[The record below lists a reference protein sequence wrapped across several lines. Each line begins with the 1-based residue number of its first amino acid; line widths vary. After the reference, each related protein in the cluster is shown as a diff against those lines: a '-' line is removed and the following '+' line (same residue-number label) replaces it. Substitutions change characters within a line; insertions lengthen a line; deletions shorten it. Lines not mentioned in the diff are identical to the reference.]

1 MANYVLTVFERSGK
15 LLLDETF
22 EAENDEQAKE
32 IGLKRIQEE
41 GYENHTY
48 RCVAP
53 NARLVLFHS

>member
-1 MANYVLTVFERSGK
+1 MAEYVLTVYERNGK

-22 EAENDEQAKE
+22 EAKDDTEAKAL
-32 IGLKRIQEE
+32 GMQRLYEE
-41 GYENHTY
+41 GYTEHLY